1 MLNDLASPDPSEIEL
16 ARQEVAVAKAD
27 LAVTETELNALINPD
42 PATVALRRA
51 EVATAREELATAIAA
66 TEGTHIIAPFDG
78 VIADIPVEDGQTAN
92 PNTAAIV
99 IADPSIVEI
108 SGTVDEV
115 DVLFLQVGDAASIEL
130 EALGDEALIGRVS
143 DIAAFGESNQGV
155 VTYPVT
161 IQTDQPENSQL
172 PEGLSAVAEVVIR
185 EQTNKLLVPIQAL
198 FGSVNQPILL
208 ISKSDG
214 TLEPR
219 NVTLGISD
227 DFWTVIEDGVS
238 EGETILMTVVG
249 ADTSQF
255 GGFGAVR
262 AFAGGGGPRR

>member
-1 MLNDLASPDPSEIEL
+1 MN
-16 ARQEVAVAKAD
+16 
-27 LAVTETELNALINPD
+27 TLINPD

-51 EVATAREELATAIAA
+51 EIETAREELTAARAA
-66 TEGTHIIAPFDG
+66 IEGTQIIAPFDA
-78 VIADIPVEDGQTAN
+78 VIANISVEEGQAAN
-92 PNTAAIV
+92 LNNPAIT

-108 SGTVDEV
+108 SGAVDEV
-115 DVLFLQVGDAASIEL
+115 DVLFLQVGDAASVEL
-130 EALGDEALIGRVS
+130 EALGDEPLVGSIS

-155 VTYPVT
+155 VTYPRNHPDRT
-161 IQTDQPENSQL
+161 TPAETQL

-185 EQTNKLLVPIQAL
+185 EQTDQLLVPIQAL

-238 EGETILMTVVG
+238 EGETILMIVVG
-249 ADTSQF
+249 SDTSQF
-255 GGFGAVR
+255 GGLGGGFR
-262 AFAGGGGPRR
+262 AIAGGGPPRGG